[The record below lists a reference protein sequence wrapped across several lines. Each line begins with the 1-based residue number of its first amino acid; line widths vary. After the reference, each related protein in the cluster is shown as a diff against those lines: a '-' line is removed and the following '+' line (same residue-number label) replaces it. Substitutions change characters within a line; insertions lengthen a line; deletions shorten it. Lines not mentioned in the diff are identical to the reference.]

1 MRRSSF
7 RVIFGT
13 DASSDPR
20 RLKFEQTKRL
30 KATTRYGYGD
40 KYMIQD
46 SHVVALH
53 ISLRCV
59 EVAATM
65 RRSCVGVSITVN
77 YVATP
82 LATCVS

>member
-1 MRRSSF
+1 
-7 RVIFGT
+7 
-13 DASSDPR
+13 
-20 RLKFEQTKRL
+20 
-30 KATTRYGYGD
+30 
-40 KYMIQD
+40 MIQD

-65 RRSCVGVSITVN
+65 RRSCVGLSCIC
-77 YVATP
+77 ATP